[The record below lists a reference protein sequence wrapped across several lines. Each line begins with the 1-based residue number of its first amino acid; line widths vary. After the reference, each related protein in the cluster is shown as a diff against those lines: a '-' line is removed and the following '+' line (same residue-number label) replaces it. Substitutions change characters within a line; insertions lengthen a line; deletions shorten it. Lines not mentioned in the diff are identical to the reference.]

1 MAVKVPSLLHKMSAS
16 AQKAWYK
23 KHGMEMPAKEKS
35 AATAG
40 KMKAPEP
47 KKVEPAAVSN
57 KPKTAREIS
66 MERQKAYYAKGGRKP
81 IGAGGSGGHSSMAGV
96 GQSSAK
102 EIIKGIKAGINPK
115 VALVRYT
122 NEEMSPAEKEKK
134 RRIFNLKLQLMKK
147 AANTKD
153 RAKPSKVVEPRSSL
167 NPAVD
172 MKLNPRSVN
181 TPYGQYKEEVAIE
194 EGKMKDIV
202 TDRQE
207 TERSSNKSTAEVKN
221 MSYGKKLAKAI
232 MAKQSKRPIAQQM
245 GEEVKDVADV
255 GEYDYEGDMAK
266 SQLRSILANAKRMHD
281 MLEENTNLPEWVQ
294 SKITLAEDYI
304 LTAANYMEG
313 EMNEEVEQ
321 IDEVDVKSKP
331 VLHKGKE
338 IGETGIDAEASP
350 GVGKWYAKHHKSGMN
365 TAGFDSRK
373 EAESEVRAAH
383 GLDEEAEGSA
393 PTTPKEKELA
403 KHHGDPNK
411 ITYGDVIK
419 ARLKSAA
426 AKKMGK

>member
-1 MAVKVPSLLHKMSAS
+1 
-16 AQKAWYK
+16 
-23 KHGMEMPAKEKS
+23 
-35 AATAG
+35 
-40 KMKAPEP
+40 
-47 KKVEPAAVSN
+47 
-57 KPKTAREIS
+57 
-66 MERQKAYYAKGGRKP
+66 
-81 IGAGGSGGHSSMAGV
+81 
-96 GQSSAK
+96 
-102 EIIKGIKAGINPK
+102 
-115 VALVRYT
+115 
-122 NEEMSPAEKEKK
+122 MSPAEREKK

-207 TERSSNKSTAEVKN
+207 TERLSNKSTAEVKN

-245 GEEVKDVADV
+245 GEEIKDVADV

-294 SKITLAEDYI
+294 SL
-304 LTAANYMEG
+304 
-313 EMNEEVEQ
+313 
-321 IDEVDVKSKP
+321 
-331 VLHKGKE
+331 LH
-338 IGETGIDAEASP
+338 AS
-350 GVGKWYAKHHKSGMN
+350 SGN
-365 TAGFDSRK
+365 RNSGWFNDWRS
-373 EAESEVRAAH
+373 
-383 GLDEEAEGSA
+383 
-393 PTTPKEKELA
+393 
-403 KHHGDPNK
+403 
-411 ITYGDVIK
+411 
-419 ARLKSAA
+419 
-426 AKKMGK
+426 